1 METQIKLAILLAL
14 SLSQH
19 CPRHLKSGILLIYNL
34 CFAQPFLCSVN
45 EEILNGK
52 LHFLCNDLITKLG

>member
-19 CPRHLKSGILLIYNL
+19 CPRHLKSGIPLIYNL
-34 CFAQPFLCSVN
+34 CSGHSLFNPLLTASDISKISNRFL
-45 EEILNGK
+45 
-52 LHFLCNDLITKLG
+52 